1 MYTPEQI
8 QKRFESLPEDVKE
21 AISSIDTTNTILEIG
36 RSNSIQIDELGELVD
51 ETGLVMLG
59 FTKPSDFVS
68 NIESRLGVSKEIA
81 EKLVKEINEKI
92 LLKIRESLKKI
103 TEEKKE
109 IEEKIDV
116 EEIIRPKK
124 LLEEQKSDLDEEDMF
139 DHQKER
145 EDMMRELEGESFKA
159 QNTETQKLPN
169 KTQNTKIENGVNFV
183 EQNSPSLQGE
193 AEAIHEENKFQIP
206 NTKFQTRDTTN
217 DVYGQANSNTE
228 IQNLKQ
234 EKETDLIKKPTNTS
248 VVAGKPEM
256 EITEPAEMDII
267 ESKMKGIIKMPIEKK
282 ETVENMPQ
290 TEQQKIQNN
299 TTDPYREPI
308 E

>member
-1 MYTPEQI
+1 MPTPQQI
-8 QKRFESLPEDVKE
+8 QQRFESLPEDVKE

-36 RSNSIQIDELGELVD
+36 KSNSIQIDEMGEFVD
-51 ETGLVMLG
+51 ETSMVMLG

-68 NIESRLGVSKEIA
+68 NIESRFGVSKEIA

-124 LLEEQKSDLDEEDMF
+124 LLEEQKSDLDEEDIF

-145 EDMMRELEGESFKA
+145 EEMMRELEKEE
-159 QNTETQKLPN
+159 ETLTPTNITPQ
-169 KTQNTKIENGVNFV
+169 
-183 EQNSPSLQGE
+183 
-193 AEAIHEENKFQIP
+193 EEKP
-206 NTKFQTRDTTN
+206 NTQ
-217 DVYGQANSNTE
+217 
-228 IQNLKQ
+228 L
-234 EKETDLIKKPTNTS
+234 EKETEMELME
-248 VVAGKPEM
+248 KPET
-256 EITEPAEMDII
+256 EITVPNSTNQGKVDNTQTESKETPSAPEETNII
-267 ESKMKGIIKMPIEKK
+267 ESKMKGIVKMPIEKK
-282 ETVENMPQ
+282 ETAENMPQ

>member
-1 MYTPEQI
+1 MYTPQQI
-8 QKRFESLPEDVKE
+8 QQRFESLPEDIKE

-36 RSNSIQIDELGELVD
+36 KTNNIQIDEMGELVD
-51 ETGLVMLG
+51 ETSMVMLG
-59 FTKPSDFVS
+59 FTKTSDFVS

-109 IEEKIDV
+109 IEEKIEV

-124 LLEEQKSDLDEEDMF
+124 LLEEQKSDLDEEYMF

-145 EDMMRELEGESFKA
+145 EEMMRELEKE
-159 QNTETQKLPN
+159 E
-169 KTQNTKIENGVNFV
+169 KTPTLTPTLTPTPTNITPQ
-183 EQNSPSLQGE
+183 
-193 AEAIHEENKFQIP
+193 EEKP
-206 NTKFQTRDTTN
+206 NTQ
-217 DVYGQANSNTE
+217 
-228 IQNLKQ
+228 L
-234 EKETDLIKKPTNTS
+234 EKETEMELMEKT
-248 VVAGKPEM
+248 EM

-282 ETVENMPQ
+282 KITENIPQ
-290 TEQQKIQNN
+290 TEQQKIENKMA
-299 TTDPYREPI
+299 DPYREPI